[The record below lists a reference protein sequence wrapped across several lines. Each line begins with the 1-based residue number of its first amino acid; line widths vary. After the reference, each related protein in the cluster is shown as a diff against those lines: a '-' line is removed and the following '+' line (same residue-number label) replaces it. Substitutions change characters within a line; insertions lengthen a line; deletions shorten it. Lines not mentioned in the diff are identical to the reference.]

1 LEAQR
6 GGFYARFL
14 GGFFLEFEGKSIKIT
29 KNLKQKSMQ
38 ILLILLKAGS
48 EGISRSQLIEML
60 EWEGE
65 LYEKKLNN
73 LRCQTCKLRKFICES
88 GFPEG
93 NYILNLKGQ
102 YYFSLDYKIETDIG
116 RIEKIYK
123 KLRSQPD
130 LEKREARLREI
141 YDLYQGEFL
150 PSLTAEEWAV
160 VENAHY
166 HTIYTW
172 SLNRLCQILRERN
185 DYSGLL
191 QLSAKASQIH
201 PFDEWQAVQIEC
213 LMAQNKY
220 RDAAEITEKANEV
233 FAKELG
239 IVPFQKRMEGFSESE
254 RKVKQDR
261 EIMDQVMESLSEE
274 PREPGAYQCSY
285 SSFIDV
291 CRFLVR
297 VSERTGKELLL
308 LLCTLNWDS
317 KEHLE
322 ETQEKDE
329 TLKKQMKQFERILA
343 GLIRNQDVYTQYS
356 KSQFLVLLTLAGK
369 ERASIIKRL
378 CQGWKEFEEKE
389 NLTIELEIQA
399 LDTFFRKEAI

>member
-1 LEAQR
+1 MEAQR

-172 SLNRLCQILRERN
+172 SL
-185 DYSGLL
+185 
-191 QLSAKASQIH
+191 
-201 PFDEWQAVQIEC
+201 
-213 LMAQNKY
+213 
-220 RDAAEITEKANEV
+220 
-233 FAKELG
+233 
-239 IVPFQKRMEGFSESE
+239 
-254 RKVKQDR
+254 
-261 EIMDQVMESLSEE
+261 
-274 PREPGAYQCSY
+274 
-285 SSFIDV
+285 
-291 CRFLVR
+291 
-297 VSERTGKELLL
+297 TGKA
-308 LLCTLNWDS
+308 T
-317 KEHLE
+317 
-322 ETQEKDE
+322 
-329 TLKKQMKQFERILA
+329 
-343 GLIRNQDVYTQYS
+343 
-356 KSQFLVLLTLAGK
+356 
-369 ERASIIKRL
+369 
-378 CQGWKEFEEKE
+378 E
-389 NLTIELEIQA
+389 NLKW
-399 LDTFFRKEAI
+399 R